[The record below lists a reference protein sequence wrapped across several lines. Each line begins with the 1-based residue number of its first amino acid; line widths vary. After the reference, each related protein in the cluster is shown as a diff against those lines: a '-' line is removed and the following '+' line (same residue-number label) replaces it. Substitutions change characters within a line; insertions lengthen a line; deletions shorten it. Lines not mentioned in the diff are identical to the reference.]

1 MAGHD
6 VRDAVVRPRRTSP
19 GHRRRLED
27 ALRRWHWS
35 TYAGSVAALLQVGFL
50 LELVLPGPL
59 SVTSSQVSELS
70 APGQPGA
77 WLFRTFDVL
86 TGLLVLAIVP
96 GWWAVRRSVAVA
108 LACYGVGL
116 AFAALA
122 PASCADSLQP
132 TCLSSRLPGP
142 ALTWQDNVHDV
153 GSIVSVLGLLLGAAL
168 AAWAL
173 RRPAP
178 ARARVIAVCW
188 GVSLVL
194 GAAESLEDVLVVH
207 TGRGVLQRIQI
218 VLLSVV
224 LVALSLRGRT
234 GVTGGSTPTAAPGPT
249 GATPGRERCPSGR

>member
-6 VRDAVVRPRRTSP
+6 VR
-19 GHRRRLED
+19 
-27 ALRRWHWS
+27 RWHWS
-35 TYAGSVAALLQVGFL
+35 VVCGLTAALLQVGFV

-59 SVTSSQVSELS
+59 PVTTSQVSELS

-86 TGLLVLAIVP
+86 TGVLVLAIVP
-96 GWWAVRRSVAVA
+96 GWWTVRRSVATS

-142 ALTWQDNVHDV
+142 SLTWQDNVHDI
-153 GSIVSVLGLLLGAAL
+153 GSTVSVLGLLVGAGL

-173 RRPAP
+173 RRSSPR
-178 ARARVIAVCW
+178 RARVVAVGW
-188 GVSLVL
+188 AFSLVL

-207 TGRGVLQRIQI
+207 TGRGILQRVQI

-224 LVALSLRGRT
+224 LVALSLRRREAG
-234 GVTGGSTPTAAPGPT
+234 PPAAQDAL
-249 GATPGRERCPSGR
+249 ATPPRESCPSGR